1 MLTKTKLA
9 KEQKDLFTEFQTLS
23 KPLMAFLA
31 ENYHPHVTVILTDS
45 TAELLKGLMASI
57 NTDIRS
63 P

>member
-1 MLTKTKLA
+1 MANKLK

-31 ENYHPHVTVILTDS
+31 ENYHPHVTVILTNS
-45 TAELLKGLMASI
+45 SAELLEGLMSSI
-57 NTDIRS
+57 SEDIRS